1 MKNGLAIWHYP
12 HRTPV
17 ENAEFFA
24 NQGFDSVSILG
35 MHMVPLCQDE
45 EQSEALAKVI
55 ERTNLV
61 LTVHFKLPSS
71 AEDDEVVPFKEGI
84 AAMGRWQKRYGGI
97 SILSFDVPMH
107 SRENLV
113 PYIEYVLEIVPDCK
127 VAVEGYGLT
136 ESEIEQTK
144 ALREKTDRFGYLLD
158 IGHMYIRLK
167 GQNTS
172 GSRSF
177 ATSPFEC
184 EASENPGR
192 NAFLKAFLSK
202 QAPVFEMHLHNN
214 DGLRDLHQ
222 FLDDGTLDIDEVAA
236 AIYEF
241 GFDGVL
247 TIESAPGYTF
257 KCYGKDAD
265 DGIMKTFE
273 YWKSA
278 YGRVANK

>member
-1 MKNGLAIWHYP
+1 MKNGLAIWHYG
-12 HRTPV
+12 HRTPI
-17 ENAEFFA
+17 ENAAFFVEK
-24 NQGFDSVSILG
+24 GFDSVSILG
-35 MHMVPLCQDE
+35 MHMDALCRDE
-45 EQSEALAKVI
+45 EQSRALGELVNKTGVI
-55 ERTNLV
+55 

-71 AEDDEVVPFKEGI
+71 AEDKDVVPFKEGI
-84 AAMGRWQKRYGGI
+84 DYMGKWQKRYGGI

-113 PYIEYVLEIVPDCK
+113 PYIEYVLETVPDCK

-144 ALREKTDRFGYLLD
+144 ALTSKTDRFGYLLD

-184 EASENPGR
+184 EASENPDR

-202 QAPVFEMHLHNN
+202 KAPVFEMHLHNN
-214 DGLRDLHQ
+214 DGVRDLHQ

-236 AIYEF
+236 AIYNF
-241 GFDGVL
+241 GFEGVV

-278 YGRVANK
+278 FDRARA